1 MAKRTIVLGVFIL
14 LKFTIQYFAID
25 PGYELH
31 RDEYLYLDLGQHL
44 DWGYSS
50 VPPVTAWI
58 SYLILLS
65 GKSVLIIKFI
75 PALFGVL
82 TMVVVWKTIEELKGN
97 LFALISGSTCVL
109 FSVLIRINTLYQPN
123 SLDFLLWTGLFL
135 TIIRFIDSGNNKW
148 LYLGSIIFAI
158 GFLNKYNII
167 FLILGLLPALLL
179 SPYRKVFINKHLY
192 LAMLLALIIVSPN
205 IIWQYKNDFPV
216 FHHLK
221 TLSDTQLVN
230 ISRIDFLKEQLLL
243 FFGALIVIIPGF
255 VSFFVYSPFRKYQF
269 LFWTYIFTISIFTF
283 FRAKSYYA
291 IGLYPVLFAFGSVY
305 LEKLLANGR
314 LRYIRPLAVLMPVII
329 MLPLFRFI
337 LPVLSPEKIMENTGI
352 FKKIGLLRWEDGKD
366 HALPQ
371 DFADMLGW
379 RELADIVDI
388 AFESV
393 PDKMN
398 TLIYCDNYGQA
409 GAINYYSMQKY
420 TQAVSMNADY
430 INWFPLDKMEINNV
444 ILVKENTDADKNRE
458 KEMPFFNKITLMGEI
473 KNKYAREQGTR
484 VYLLKGAKRS
494 INEILREEIMERK
507 KQR

>member
-1 MAKRTIVLGVFIL
+1 
-14 LKFTIQYFAID
+14 
-25 PGYELH
+25 
-31 RDEYLYLDLGQHL
+31 
-44 DWGYSS
+44 
-50 VPPVTAWI
+50 
-58 SYLILLS
+58 
-65 GKSVLIIKFI
+65 
-75 PALFGVL
+75 
-82 TMVVVWKTIEELKGN
+82 
-97 LFALISGSTCVL
+97 
-109 FSVLIRINTLYQPN
+109 
-123 SLDFLLWTGLFL
+123 
-135 TIIRFIDSGNNKW
+135 
-148 LYLGSIIFAI
+148 
-158 GFLNKYNII
+158 
-167 FLILGLLPALLL
+167 
-179 SPYRKVFINKHLY
+179 
-192 LAMLLALIIVSPN
+192 
-205 IIWQYKNDFPV
+205 
-216 FHHLK
+216 
-221 TLSDTQLVN
+221 
-230 ISRIDFLKEQLLL
+230 
-243 FFGALIVIIPGF
+243 
-255 VSFFVYSPFRKYQF
+255 
-269 LFWTYIFTISIFTF
+269 
-283 FRAKSYYA
+283 
-291 IGLYPVLFAFGSVY
+291 
-305 LEKLLANGR
+305 
-314 LRYIRPLAVLMPVII
+314 MPVII
-329 MLPLFRFI
+329 MLPLLRFI
-337 LPVLSPEKIMENTGI
+337 LPVLSPEKIVENTGI